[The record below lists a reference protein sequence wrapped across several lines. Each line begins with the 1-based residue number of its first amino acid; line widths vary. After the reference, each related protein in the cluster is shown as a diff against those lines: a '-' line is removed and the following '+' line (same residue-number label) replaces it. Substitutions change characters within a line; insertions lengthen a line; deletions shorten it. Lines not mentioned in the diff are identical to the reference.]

1 MHRQQVPSSN
11 KKLQKCTALKV
22 VLIVPF
28 MIFPLPQLLLLP
40 AKGTAILHKAEET
53 PEIITQP
60 GKHSRGEGAH
70 LSKQHPFIYANC

>member
-1 MHRQQVPSSN
+1 
-11 KKLQKCTALKV
+11 
-22 VLIVPF
+22 
-28 MIFPLPQLLLLP
+28 MISPLPQLLLLP

-70 LSKQHPFIYANC
+70 LPKQHSFIYANC